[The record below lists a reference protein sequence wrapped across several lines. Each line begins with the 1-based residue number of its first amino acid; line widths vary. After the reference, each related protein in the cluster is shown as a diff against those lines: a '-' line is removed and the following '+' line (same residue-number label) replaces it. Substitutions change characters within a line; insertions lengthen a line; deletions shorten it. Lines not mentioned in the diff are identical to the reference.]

1 MTESVRRGPDTEE
14 PKPQLLIKSTEP
26 VLCGYAPRAI
36 LASQD
41 KSRIFLGC
49 KDGSVTVV
57 GPVAE
62 TVVAPSAPWAIAHPR
77 SPAAHF
83 KISPAPPRRSISSGS
98 KPTCTRPAITPM
110 VAGIAPATRTASSSE

>member
-62 TVVAPSAPWAIAHPR
+62 TVVASVHRVIPPEGKNQRAVRALCQLSSNELLVGR
-77 SPAAHF
+77 SD
-83 KISPAPPRRSISSGS
+83 GS
-98 KPTCTRPAITPM
+98 
-110 VAGIAPATRTASSSE
+110 